1 MSSKIS
7 PLRRLASFAAL
18 FPPAVILVYS
28 FSLVKNAAETYP
40 GFLKSGLDVYTRPN
54 GWLALGLVV
63 LIMAVYSWLLK
74 VRQGLTWPSAL
85 RKVALASTPWLFF
98 PFLAGVF
105 YWLGHDHPW
114 TLDHLFVF
122 LFCLGIAAEISL
134 LDFTF
139 ARIKGRRWLVLILVF
154 FALFYT
160 SICILRHYSL
170 FSRAYD
176 LSYFDNVFWNSV
188 HGRFFHSDMAGH
200 NYLGEHLNL
209 ILVPFIPLYL
219 IWANPTVLVILSS
232 LVLVLSA
239 WPLYLLGEKKNLP
252 VYLNLSLILAYLLYL
267 PFLGPVL
274 SDFHELD
281 FAPLL
286 VLWSLYFLEEKKTGW
301 FLLFT
306 GLSFLVKENVLLNGF
321 FIGLFLLLAKR
332 RYLLGLGL
340 MAFSLAGFQA
350 YTHLLVPALTGAP
363 YPYFA
368 ERYTVLGSSAGGIIS
383 HLVTNTGQVIRQIL
397 TNQLKINY
405 LGYVFHPL
413 LFLPLFSGW
422 PVILFIFPLAGIMLA
437 SFPTVYTSV
446 YTQYGAAY
454 LPFVFYATVL
464 VLARIKDQAR
474 VRFISA
480 FLIVFAVV
488 AMNQWGRLPYLS
500 QATPRGK
507 YKITSRVLNFWK
519 IKDLIPPDASISV
532 TRNLGPHFSQR
543 RSFSVFSYG
552 SHKGCEYI
560 MVDLHYAE
568 EKERALLQ
576 SVLQQG
582 RYGTI
587 GYDGRFVVLKLGAPA
602 DKRAKRFMKSGR
614 FRHSQKSSRLQ
625 PPSVPLRPQD
635 ID

>member
-1 MSSKIS
+1 MSFKSS
-7 PLRRLASFAAL
+7 PLQGLASFAAL

-28 FSLVKNAAETYP
+28 FSLVKNTADTYP
-40 GFLKSGLDVYTRPN
+40 GLLKSGLDVYTRSN

-63 LIMAVYSWLLK
+63 LLLAAYSWLLK
-74 VRQGLTWPSAL
+74 VRRGLTWPAAL
-85 RKVALASTPWLFF
+85 RRVALASTPWLVF

-105 YWLGHDHPW
+105 YWLGHNHPW

-139 ARIKGRRWLVLILVF
+139 ARITGRRWLVLILVF

-160 SICILRHYSL
+160 GICILRHYSL

-188 HGRFFHSDMAGH
+188 HGRFWYSDMAGH

-274 SDFHELD
+274 TDFHELD

-286 VLWSLYFLEEKKTGW
+286 VLWSLYFLEEKKISW

-321 FIGLFLLLAKR
+321 FIGLYLLLAKR
-332 RYLLGLGL
+332 RYILGLGL
-340 MAFSLAGFQA
+340 MAFSLTAFQA
-350 YTHLLVPALTGAP
+350 YTHLLVPALTDAP
-363 YPYFA
+363 YPYFTA
-368 ERYTVLGSSAGGIIS
+368 RYEALGSSATGIIS
-383 HLVTNTGQVIRQIL
+383 HLVTNAGRVIRQIL
-397 TNQLKINY
+397 KHQEKINY

-413 LFLPLFSGW
+413 LFLPLFGGW
-422 PVILFIFPLAGIMLA
+422 PVILFILPLASIMLA

-446 YTQYGAAY
+446 YTQYGSAY

-464 VLARIKDQAR
+464 VLARIKDETR

-480 FLIVFAVV
+480 FLIVYAVL
-488 AMNQWGRLPYLS
+488 AMNKWGRLPYVS
-500 QATPRGK
+500 QNVPTGK

-519 IKDLIPPDASISV
+519 IKDLIPPDASVSV

-543 RSFSVFSYG
+543 RIFSIFSYG
-552 SHKGCEYI
+552 SHKGSEYI

-587 GYDGRFVVLKLGAPA
+587 GFDGRFVVLKLGAPA
-602 DKRAKRFMKSGR
+602 DKRTKKFMKLGR
-614 FRHSQKSSRLQ
+614 SRHAQRSSPLQAPAVPRRL
-625 PPSVPLRPQD
+625 QD